1 MTSIIIIDKNSSL
14 SEKKVKTI
22 DKLYSSCNYRTNKD
36 FELLHTWNNAYEL
49 YGKKSGKTNSENK
62 YKFPLIDET
71 YYGNLCIIKKGHSL
85 TLEEWNKF
93 YNSAGYENE
102 KNDNDTENDNDQI
115 DPKTE
120 TENDNDEI
128 DPKTETENKFI
139 NKSVNTLTE
148 ICSGSVDDE
157 LSYDEYEEETS
168 K

>member
-102 KNDNDTENDNDQI
+102 KNDNDTENDND
-115 DPKTE
+115 
-120 TENDNDEI
+120 EI